1 MRVSRCN
8 NKIISQAKS
17 LPRFIS
23 RHVSQNERKE
33 TPSCTCTKA
42 SYTLEAAIVFPVV
55 TGFMVFVLMF
65 FRVLQIQ
72 TAVEAALVYASR
84 MTAVEACAV
93 ESDVALLASAEGFF
107 VSKLSDSEVVEE
119 YVDGGIWGISL
130 LQSQA
135 NDENISLI
143 ADYNIKLPIGFFEI
157 DTFNMS
163 QKSVS
168 RKWIGKAIT
177 EASEDYVYITDYGT
191 VYHKSKSCSH
201 LDLSIN
207 RVNLGEIKLLRNKN
221 GGKYS
226 ACSKCAEKIPE
237 FSMVYVTDYGT
248 LYHGDVSCSAL
259 KRTIRIVPLS
269 EVFDMPACS
278 KCGGIK

>member
-8 NKIISQAKS
+8 KKIISQAKS

-33 TPSCTCTKA
+33 TPSCTCAKA
-42 SYTLEAAIVFPVV
+42 SYTLEAAVVFPVV
-55 TGFMVFVLMF
+55 TGFIVFILMF
-65 FRVLQIQ
+65 FRILQIQ
-72 TAVEAALVYASR
+72 TSVEAALVYASR

-93 ESDVALLASAEGFF
+93 ESDVALLASAKGFF
-107 VSKLSDSEVVEE
+107 VSQLSDSEIVEE
-119 YVDGGIWGISL
+119 YVDGGIWGISI
-130 LQSQA
+130 LQSETT
-135 NDENISLI
+135 DENISLI
-143 ADYNIKLPIGFFEI
+143 ANYNIKLPIGFFEI
-157 DTFNMS
+157 DTFDMS

-168 RKWIGKAIT
+168 RKWIGKSLT
-177 EASEDYVYITDYGT
+177 EESEDYVYITDYGT
-191 VYHKSKSCSH
+191 VYHKSKSCSY

-207 RVNLGEIKLLRNKN
+207 RVNIGEIKLLRNKN

-226 ACSKCAEKIPE
+226 ACSKCAEKISE

-259 KRTIRIVPLS
+259 KRTVRIVPLS

>member
-1 MRVSRCN
+1 M
-8 NKIISQAKS
+8 
-17 LPRFIS
+17 
-23 RHVSQNERKE
+23 
-33 TPSCTCTKA
+33 
-42 SYTLEAAIVFPVV
+42 
-55 TGFMVFVLMF
+55 
-65 FRVLQIQ
+65 
-72 TAVEAALVYASR
+72 
-84 MTAVEACAV
+84 
-93 ESDVALLASAEGFF
+93 
-107 VSKLSDSEVVEE
+107 
-119 YVDGGIWGISL
+119 
-130 LQSQA
+130 
-135 NDENISLI
+135 
-143 ADYNIKLPIGFFEI
+143 PIGFFDI